1 MAFFDRS
8 TGALLEKIT
17 WLQGRRVFVDAAN
30 GDDDTGDGSSG
41 SPFQTLV
48 RGAQEIRSGFG
59 DVLIALPGLYRA
71 DEVVFSNVTDFA
83 LIGSAASVAGAPGS
97 QGIDVSDVTPSFTS
111 GNPAKLTYMVPSG
124 AQPAPRQ
131 GVVVY
136 GAVENGTSRI
146 NGAAIALSSS
156 DGQFDAT
163 ALGPGETGDY
173 PPAQLPRVIRAG
185 ITLDRCKRVVVA
197 GWTFGVSELNPEFT
211 GLHIHGCADVTVTQS
226 QFPRSYLGITSDK
239 KIFQGPESP
248 SFPSLGS
255 SDFGNTNVNIEG
267 NIIGPQVWI
276 VGGFFDFGRDLQ
288 MPVVS
293 LANGAGAAFA
303 KNVFTAGVVDSGV
316 TNVIPYEDAGAE
328 GIIHVAINPGLGHLF
343 SGNQFFDRFGVAP
356 ATYDT
361 VFHFDAPEGAEEAF
375 QQARNNQTFVLPA
388 ADPLAKTF
396 ARGNF
401 FDGATSG
408 SPVVLDDVEGLQD
421 LEPNSIPNQSF
432 LNTWGELVWRRRP
445 IDAIELDPSMGRLVA
460 QQSFRGAVWVD
471 TIAGQAGTEL
481 PVGTPSNPV
490 NNLADALV
498 IASTNQISELRIRGT
513 ITLDQPAP
521 GFKFQGNPFGT
532 LDLGGQ
538 DLNFASMQQL
548 QVTGSGTGE
557 VFVENCVF
565 VGVSGIHGR
574 FNQVGFQGT
583 FAPSAGVLLVN
594 DSGKSDPNIDPVFDL
609 SSGVSGAIREWSG
622 GIQVENVAQPGQV
635 VSLDISAGR
644 VGLGATNTDGTIT
657 VRGVVDLDDQ
667 SAGSQVVRGDNLEEA
682 RAASAAVDAR
692 LPADPADESLQQAA
706 HAQTQADVAALNDLS
721 PADAADAVWDEA
733 LSGHQVAGS
742 AGQALESN
750 RDHVQGRKQIDT
762 SNSDQWQEV
771 VFDRDTGAEIQRYD
785 LRDQN
790 GAAVSDA
797 NNPLV
802 DPTGVFI
809 AERIPV

>member
-1 MAFFDRS
+1 VAFFDRS

-30 GDDDTGDGSSG
+30 GDDDTGDGSSA

-59 DVLIALPGLYRA
+59 DVLIALPGSYRA
-71 DEVVFSNVTDFA
+71 DEVVFSEVTDFA
-83 LIGSAASVAGAPGS
+83 LIGSGASIGGAPFS
-97 QGIDVSDVTPSFTS
+97 SSVDVLDVVPSAIS
-111 GNPAKLTYMVPSG
+111 GNAAKLTYTVPSG
-124 AQPAPRQ
+124 SEPAPRQ
-131 GVVVY
+131 GVILY
-136 GAVENGTSRI
+136 DAVENGASRI
-146 NGAAIALSSS
+146 NGAVVALSSS

-163 ALGPGETGDY
+163 AIGLGEPGDY
-173 PPAQLPRVIRAG
+173 PPTQFPQMVRAG

-197 GWTFGVSELNPEFT
+197 GWGVGVVDLTAAFT
-211 GLHIHGCADVTVTQS
+211 GVHVHGCADVMLTQL
-226 QFPRSYLGITSDK
+226 QFSRGYLGVTSVK
-239 KIFQGPESP
+239 KVFQGGEPDVAIIV
-248 SFPSLGS
+248 GS
-255 SDFGNTNVNIEG
+255 SDFANTNVVIEG
-267 NIIGPQVWI
+267 STIGPQAWI
-276 VGGFFDFGRDLQ
+276 LDGPFSFGRQLN
-288 MPVVS
+288 MPAVS
-293 LANGAGAAFA
+293 LVNGVGASFV
-303 KNVFTAGVVDSGV
+303 KNLFTAGIIDND
-316 TNVIPYEDAGAE
+316 TDIRPYEDTGAE
-328 GIIHVAINPGLGHLF
+328 GLIHVASNPGLGHLF
-343 SGNQFFDRFGVAP
+343 SGNQFLDRFGDSP

-361 VFHFDAPEGAEEAF
+361 LFHFDAVEGAEEVF
-375 QQARNNQTFVLPA
+375 EKSLTTTLVEPA
-388 ADPLAKTF
+388 VDPLTKTF

-408 SPVVLDDVEGLQD
+408 SPVTLDDTEGFQD
-421 LEPNSIPNQSF
+421 LEPNSVPNQSF

-445 IDAIELDPSMGRLVA
+445 TDAIELDLSMGRLVA

-471 TIAGQAGTEL
+471 TIAGQAGTDL
-481 PVGTPSNPV
+481 PAGTPNNPV

-498 IASTNQISELRIRGT
+498 IASANQISELRIRGT

-521 GFKFQGNPFGT
+521 GFNFQGNPFGT

-538 DLNFASMQQL
+538 DVNFASMQQL
-548 QVTGSGTGE
+548 QVTGAGTGE
-557 VFVENCVF
+557 VFVENCIF

-692 LPADPADESLQQAA
+692 LPVDPADESLQQAA